1 MANGFGSLY
10 VGASSLQ
17 NSQNALNT
25 TANNLANVDTKGYVR
40 QQVLFADRDYL
51 NIGDTANNR
60 QQIGL
65 GLNILDGVH
74 TRDYFLDRYYRTEN
88 GRQSFYEASGEVV
101 DGLIDVYQELEGE
114 RFQETMENVFK
125 AFQELE
131 KGPETALNHNLV
143 TQKSTLF
150 LQRVTEMYGDMK
162 EYQDKVNVKINQT
175 IDRINQLGH
184 KILNLNREIMRVES
198 GGIETAMT
206 LRDERDNVLDELS
219 SLAKV
224 DFSENPDG
232 SVRVKL
238 ENVEF
243 VDELN
248 IYEMYGMEDE
258 NTGFITPIWPQLSD
272 MERGRYNDVFNFT
285 VDISAELNTDIGR
298 LKALVLARG
307 DRTGTYRDVLGLSA
321 DAFNDGVGM
330 SVMMEGQAELDQMVH
345 KMVTAINDILSPT
358 KVVTFTGLDG
368 TYYHNARVWDE
379 ENACLGADGEKPG
392 QELFSR
398 RGCDR
403 YTKVQS
409 TDGQIYYVYN
419 EESTTDTSKMYCID
433 GLVINPALLEEESRL
448 PHLKQNGEPAWNEIA
463 EKIVDVWQAKDHI
476 VNANNTAPCNFEG
489 YYERMIVELS
499 SKGSVYNTLATNLT
513 SEVSSIDN
521 NRQQVI
527 GVSSDEELTNMI
539 KYQNAYNAASRY
551 INVVSEMLEHLVT
564 RL

>member
-1 MANGFGSLY
+1 M
-10 VGASSLQ
+10 
-17 NSQNALNT
+17 
-25 TANNLANVDTKGYVR
+25 
-40 QQVLFADRDYL
+40 
-51 NIGDTANNR
+51 
-60 QQIGL
+60 
-65 GLNILDGVH
+65 
-74 TRDYFLDRYYRTEN
+74 
-88 GRQSFYEASGEVV
+88 V